1 MKKLSDLKKIIDTL
15 VETYPDMKLD
25 VVYRYSS
32 DIERIAKLEG
42 VIQELMEF
50 VEKYSDVVDGDDG
63 QPEPN
68 HAMSL
73 ITMAEYV
80 LDGKHD

>member
-15 VETYPDMKLD
+15 VETYPDMELD
-25 VVYRYSS
+25 VVYRYIS
-32 DIERIAKLEG
+32 DSERIANLEG

-73 ITMAEYV
+73 VTMAQDV
-80 LDGKHD
+80 LERKHD

>member
-1 MKKLSDLKKIIDTL
+1 MDIDKSKK
-15 VETYPDMKLD
+15 
-25 VVYRYSS
+25 
-32 DIERIAKLEG
+32 RISRLEG

-50 VEKYSDVVDGDDG
+50 IENYSDVVDGDDG

-73 ITMAEYV
+73 ITMAQDV
-80 LDGKHD
+80 LDELS